1 MLEETVARLINEQ
14 IVHELYSAYLYLDFA
29 GYYEDEGLKGFANW
43 YQVQAQEER
52 DHAML
57 FRSYLLNNGCRPRL
71 AAIPC
76 PDKDYPDFSAPLEK
90 GLEHERLVTRLI
102 HTIYEAAYAV
112 KDFRTMQFLDWFVKE
127 QGEEETNADDLIKRF
142 RLFGGDS
149 KGLYMLDNELGTRV
163 YTPPTLTLE

>member
-90 GLEHERLVTRLI
+90 GLEHERLVPRLI
-102 HTIYEAAYAV
+102 HTI
-112 KDFRTMQFLDWFVKE
+112 
-127 QGEEETNADDLIKRF
+127 
-142 RLFGGDS
+142 
-149 KGLYMLDNELGTRV
+149 
-163 YTPPTLTLE
+163 